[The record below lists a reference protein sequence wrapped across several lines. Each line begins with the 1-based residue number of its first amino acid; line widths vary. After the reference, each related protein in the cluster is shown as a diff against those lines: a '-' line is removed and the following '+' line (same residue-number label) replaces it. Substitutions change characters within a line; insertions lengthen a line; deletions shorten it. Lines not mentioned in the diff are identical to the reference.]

1 MPLRGLT
8 GRVFLSS
15 AGIVCAV
22 LLAAF
27 VVASRSGRS
36 AARAEER
43 RVLEQAADLTA
54 QLLSGRS
61 RSLAGGARVFVQGP
75 YFRALVA
82 ERRRDDILDQSFEAA
97 EQLGADWVFVTD
109 ERGFLI
115 AKSDEPAVSGLPMGD
130 VPLVAGA
137 LEGRV
142 TTGFGASGDSVLFQ
156 AVAVPIVVP
165 GGAPV
170 GVLVATRIIDRQAA
184 RDVHAATGSDVLFYT
199 LGANGR
205 AHAAASALGA
215 GLTPD
220 AVLTAAPAVRRGP
233 AEVAHRAEVQ
243 GAPYA
248 FQGASLTTAGGD
260 AVGGFLVIRP
270 EEPAPVGFAGVRRSL
285 LVAGALGFFLALAVA
300 WSAARRIT
308 RPARALAAAATRA
321 LDGEYARAAR
331 EALAAT
337 QDAPRDEVAALGR
350 ALTTLLDE
358 LRDKQALVATLGPAA
373 ANDDGENVRGG
384 GGADGATVRA
394 ELPRRAIRPGGAAGA
409 VAARRPALPMQAA
422 GSAMAVG
429 SVVAERYALQQHVG
443 AGGMGV
449 VYRALD
455 LTLNET
461 IALKAL
467 RPDLLADDPRLRDA
481 LKHELRLTR
490 RVSHRNVVRTHD
502 FGSSAGVPFITM
514 EYVAGESLG
523 AILQRH
529 GPLPTPVVLAIAKQ
543 LFRALEAAHEQ
554 GVVHGDLKPANVLLA
569 GDGLLKVTDFGLASL
584 VRRPRAAPE
593 APVGP
598 PRLAG
603 AVVGTPEYMAPEL
616 LLGAPPDVRT
626 DLYAAGVL
634 LHECLTGTTP
644 FPQDTPRA
652 FLAHKLDA
660 ADPGLPDRR
669 VPGAPPR
676 LQLLLAQL
684 TARDPAARPTSAA
697 AVSTAL
703 TQLD

>member
-1 MPLRGLT
+1 
-8 GRVFLSS
+8 
-15 AGIVCAV
+15 
-22 LLAAF
+22 
-27 VVASRSGRS
+27 VVA
-36 AARAEER
+36 
-43 RVLEQAADLTA
+43 
-54 QLLSGRS
+54 
-61 RSLAGGARVFVQGP
+61 
-75 YFRALVA
+75 
-82 ERRRDDILDQSFEAA
+82 
-97 EQLGADWVFVTD
+97 
-109 ERGFLI
+109 
-115 AKSDEPAVSGLPMGD
+115 
-130 VPLVAGA
+130 
-137 LEGRV
+137 
-142 TTGFGASGDSVLFQ
+142 
-156 AVAVPIVVP
+156 
-165 GGAPV
+165 
-170 GVLVATRIIDRQAA
+170 
-184 RDVHAATGSDVLFYT
+184 
-199 LGANGR
+199 
-205 AHAAASALGA
+205 
-215 GLTPD
+215 
-220 AVLTAAPAVRRGP
+220 AAPALRRGP
-233 AEVAHRAEVQ
+233 ADVAHRAEVK
-243 GAPYA
+243 GASYA

-260 AVGGFLVIRP
+260 AVGGFLVIRA

-285 LVAGALGFFLALAVA
+285 LVAGALGFLLALVVA

-331 EALAAT
+331 EAFAAT
-337 QDAPRDEVAALGR
+337 QGAPRDEVAALGR

-358 LRDKQALVATLGPAA
+358 LRDKQALVATLAPASPA
-373 ANDDGENVRGG
+373 GDEARV
-384 GGADGATVRA
+384 DGARIPGLYA
-394 ELPRRAIRPGGAAGA
+394 ELPRRGIGA
-409 VAARRPALPMQAA
+409 VSGPGTIAARRAGLPLPTAA
-422 GSAMAVG
+422 GGMTAG
-429 SVVAERYALQQHVG
+429 SVVAERYALQQQVG
-443 AGGMGV
+443 SGGIGV
-449 VYRALD
+449 VYRAVD

-467 RPDLLADDPRLRDA
+467 RPDLLDDDPRLREG

-502 FGSSAGVPFITM
+502 FGSSEGVPFITM

-529 GPLPTPVVLAIAKQ
+529 GPLPPPAVVAIAKQ

-584 VRRPRAAPE
+584 VRRPRTTSEP
-593 APVGP
+593 PVAP

-660 ADPGLPDRR
+660 PAPELPDRR
-669 VPGAPPR
+669 VPWAPPR
-676 LQLLLAQL
+676 LQQLLAQL
-684 TARDPAARPTSAA
+684 TAREPAARPPSAA
-697 AVSTAL
+697 AVSASL

>member
-1 MPLRGLT
+1 MRGLA

-61 RSLAGGARVFVQGP
+61 RSLAGGARVFVQSP

-97 EQLGADWVFVTD
+97 EQLGADWVFITD

-115 AKSDEPAVSGLPMGD
+115 AKSDEPAVSGLGMGE

-156 AVAVPIVVP
+156 AVGVPIVVP

-170 GVLVATRIIDRQAA
+170 GVLVATRIIDRQVA
-184 RDVHAATGSDVLFYT
+184 RDVRAATGSDVVFYT
-199 LGANGR
+199 VDAAGR
-205 AHAAASALGA
+205 AHPAASALDA
-215 GLTPD
+215 GLS
-220 AVLTAAPAVRRGP
+220 AAEVLAAAPAVRRGP
-233 AEVAHRAEVQ
+233 TATAQGAQVE
-243 GAPYA
+243 GAPYGL
-248 FQGASLTTAGGD
+248 QGATLTTAGGD

-285 LVAGALGFFLALAVA
+285 LVAGALGLLLALAVA

-308 RPARALAAAATRA
+308 RPVRALAAAATRA

-331 EALAAT
+331 DALAAT
-337 QDAPRDEVAALGR
+337 LRGPRDEVAALGR

-358 LRDKQALVATLGPAA
+358 LRDKQALVAALAPLAAAEHERSDAASSVAASGRGRALRGAGPAA
-373 ANDDGENVRGG
+373 AAGPLVAWH
-384 GGADGATVRA
+384 GASPLQTLSG
-394 ELPRRAIRPGGAAGA
+394 
-409 VAARRPALPMQAA
+409 
-422 GSAMAVG
+422 AMAVG
-429 SVVAERYALQQHVG
+429 SVVAERYALQQQVG

-449 VYRALD
+449 VYRAID

-467 RPDLLADDPRLRDA
+467 RPDLLAGDPRLREG

-502 FGSSAGVPFITM
+502 FGSSDGIPFITM

-523 AILQRH
+523 AILQRR
-529 GPLPTPVVLAIAKQ
+529 GPLPAPAVLAIAKQ

-584 VRRPRAAPE
+584 VRRPRTTMD
-593 APVGP
+593 APVAP

-616 LLGAPPDVRT
+616 LLGADPAVRT

-660 ADPGLPDRR
+660 PEPELPDRR

-684 TARDPAARPTSAA
+684 TAREPAARPPSAA
-697 AVSTAL
+697 AVSLSLIAI
-703 TQLD
+703 D